1 MKCMLQKRESRRERE
16 FDCYHLLL
24 IFVPFKKLV
33 ITSVDNNGDR
43 SKRKRQTRK
52 NRKIVGGGTKVSL
65 INEGS
70 FSLIT
75 TLLLQYHGSLTFIG
89 NAAVVSPGL
98 LDGYRL
104 IGVSR
109 LTCV

>member
-1 MKCMLQKRESRRERE
+1 MGS
-16 FDCYHLLL
+16 
-24 IFVPFKKLV
+24 
-33 ITSVDNNGDR
+33 
-43 SKRKRQTRK
+43 SKRKQLTRK
-52 NRKIVGGGTKVSL
+52 NRGAVGGGTKVSL

-70 FSLIT
+70 LANNDAIIIR
-75 TLLLQYHGSLTFIG
+75 YHGSLTFIG

>member
-1 MKCMLQKRESRRERE
+1 MN
-16 FDCYHLLL
+16 
-24 IFVPFKKLV
+24 
-33 ITSVDNNGDR
+33 TDNEGD
-43 SKRKRQTRK
+43 SSNYKRKQLTRK
-52 NRKIVGGGTKVSL
+52 NRGAVGGGTKVSL
-65 INEGS
+65 INEA

-75 TLLLQYHGSLTFIG
+75 TLLLRYHGSLTFIG
-89 NAAVVSPGL
+89 NAAVVSPSL

>member
-1 MKCMLQKRESRRERE
+1 M
-16 FDCYHLLL
+16 
-24 IFVPFKKLV
+24 
-33 ITSVDNNGDR
+33 R
-43 SKRKRQTRK
+43 SK
-52 NRKIVGGGTKVSL
+52 NCVVVDGGTKVFL

-70 FSLIT
+70 LANNDAIIAI
-75 TLLLQYHGSLTFIG
+75 YHGSLTFIG

-98 LDGYRL
+98 LDSYRL